1 MTWAMGGKGVVGMDF
16 EATFGTTPVSP
27 AGKKMPINKSNI
39 TGKQAMNNPSTITGS
54 RNPVAPSFGNI
65 DVNGSL
71 EVPLTVRDFGWWLK
85 GCFGAPVTTDVSTAG
100 SLAGATGVTETIET
114 WTAVSDGAFKI
125 AIDGSAATAVGSI
138 DFSSGVTTM
147 AQVASKI
154 QAAVRA
160 IGTGGFTLATVA
172 WDDTEKKFTI
182 TSGTAGALSSVSQ
195 LTAPASGT
203 NIGGT
208 GFMKCTAGT
217 LTAGVTAYSHV
228 YKVGDTMPS
237 LVIEQ
242 GFTDVAQ
249 YFLYNGCKIGKLG
262 LSFGGD
268 GELVASIDVM
278 GAKETLATTSFDTTL
293 TTMVFDRF
301 ANFQAAIL
309 EGGSAIANCTEASI
323 DVEFGL
329 DGNTYCI
336 GGAGFRSDIAEGIVA
351 ASGSIKAM
359 FQNAALLTK
368 AMNGTE
374 SSLKITLTNGAHSL
388 EILIPELVYERATPG
403 IEGPAG
409 VFVTLPFKGYYQNGA
424 DASVIKVTLIN
435 DVASYA

>member
-1 MTWAMGGKGVVGMDF
+1 MTWAMGGKGVVGIDF
-16 EATFGTTPVSP
+16 EATFGTTPASP

-39 TGKQAMNNPSTITGS
+39 AGKQAVNNPSTITGS

-71 EVPLTVRDFGWWLK
+71 EVPVTVRDFGWWLRA
-85 GCFGAPVTTDVSTAG
+85 CFGAPVTT
-100 SLAGATGVTETIET
+100 GATAPYTHV
-114 WTAVSDGAFKI
+114 FKI
-125 AIDGSAATAVGSI
+125 
-138 DFSSGVTTM
+138 
-147 AQVASKI
+147 
-154 QAAVRA
+154 
-160 IGTGGFTLATVA
+160 
-172 WDDTEKKFTI
+172 
-182 TSGTAGALSSVSQ
+182 
-195 LTAPASGT
+195 
-203 NIGGT
+203 
-208 GFMKCTAGT
+208 
-217 LTAGVTAYSHV
+217 
-228 YKVGDTMPS
+228 GDTMPS

-309 EGGSAIANCTEASI
+309 EGGSAIANCTEAGI

-336 GGAGFRSDIAEGIVA
+336 GGSGFRSDIAEGIVA
-351 ASGSIKAM
+351 ASGNIKAM
-359 FQNAALLTK
+359 FQNATLLTK

-374 SSLKITLTNGAHSL
+374 SSLKITLTNGSHSL